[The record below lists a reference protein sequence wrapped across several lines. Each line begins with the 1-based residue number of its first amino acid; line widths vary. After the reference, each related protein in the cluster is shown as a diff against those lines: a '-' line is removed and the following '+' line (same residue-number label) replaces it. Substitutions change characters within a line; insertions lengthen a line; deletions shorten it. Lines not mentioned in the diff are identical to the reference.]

1 MTVTMTMTEK
11 QGTKSVLV
19 SLRRRGQN
27 NIYWTILTKR
37 KLKMSFKIQVKVGY
51 CNIYCHIYF
60 ELILKMESSFPYL
73 S

>member
-51 CNIYCHIYF
+51 YNIYCHIYF

>member
-51 CNIYCHIYF
+51 YNTY
-60 ELILKMESSFPYL
+60 ILSYIL
-73 S
+73 